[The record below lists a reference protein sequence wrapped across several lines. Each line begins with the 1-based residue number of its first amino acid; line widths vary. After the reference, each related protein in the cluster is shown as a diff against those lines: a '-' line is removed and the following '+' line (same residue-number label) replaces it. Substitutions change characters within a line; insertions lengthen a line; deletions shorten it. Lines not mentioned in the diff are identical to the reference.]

1 MMPFIFS
8 ALDYL
13 EIFFVFRYLYTL
25 RMRKM
30 YICILMIL
38 VFGYVNFFISN
49 FELLNIFIVE
59 ALLFLLDLCFVIF
72 CVKKYKL
79 LDCLIGIS
87 LYLVSL
93 ICTVSVVVFFQM
105 INSEF
110 LNMIGFPFI
119 NHFIRIVVYYLLS
132 KQIKIKLID
141 YGTVKIKNIYIMM
154 IPVVFLIFLLFE
166 GYFIYG
172 QSTYYVFIMFISIVI
187 GITTFYVMYKQ
198 YIVEV
203 ENDKLK
209 LLGKILDYSNEQ
221 HQLLMENEK
230 EIRKIKHDMLN
241 NLSIASALSIEGKN
255 KEMQE
260 FLVKLIGDIE
270 VIKSITY
277 CNQQYINALLNLKI
291 ANNPDILFEYEIGF
305 FELTQEMEF
314 DSCTIIS
321 NLLDNSLEEIRRS
334 FTNRKEIKLTM
345 KEMDSNL
352 FITVENDMYKSKSLL
367 TEKDNN
373 VDHGMG
379 LSIVQKLVNKY
390 QGIID
395 INQSDKF
402 KVSLFLKK

>member
-1 MMPFIFS
+1 M
-8 ALDYL
+8 
-13 EIFFVFRYLYTL
+13 
-25 RMRKM
+25 
-30 YICILMIL
+30 
-38 VFGYVNFFISN
+38 
-49 FELLNIFIVE
+49 
-59 ALLFLLDLCFVIF
+59 
-72 CVKKYKL
+72 
-79 LDCLIGIS
+79 
-87 LYLVSL
+87 
-93 ICTVSVVVFFQM
+93 
-105 INSEF
+105 
-110 LNMIGFPFI
+110 
-119 NHFIRIVVYYLLS
+119 
-132 KQIKIKLID
+132 
-141 YGTVKIKNIYIMM
+141 
-154 IPVVFLIFLLFE
+154 
-166 GYFIYG
+166 
-172 QSTYYVFIMFISIVI
+172 SIVI

-260 FLVKLIGDIE
+260 FLLKLIGDIE

-367 TEKDNN
+367 TEKDNS

>member
-1 MMPFIFS
+1 MMSFIFS
-8 ALDYL
+8 SLDYL
-13 EIFFVFRYLYTL
+13 EIFFVFKYLYTF

-30 YICILMIL
+30 YICILLIL
-38 VFGYVNFFISN
+38 VFGCVNYFISS
-49 FELLNIFIVE
+49 FGLVNIFIVE
-59 ALLFLLDLCFVIF
+59 VLLFLMDLCFIFF

-93 ICTVSVVVFFQM
+93 ICTVSVVSFFQM
-105 INSEF
+105 IYSEF
-110 LNMIGFPFI
+110 LNTIGFPFI
-119 NHFIRIVVYYLLS
+119 NHFIRIVVYYLLA
-132 KQIKIKLID
+132 KQVKIKLID
-141 YGTVKIKNIYIMM
+141 YGTVKIRNIYIMM

-166 GYFIYG
+166 GYFVYG
-172 QSTYYVFIMFISIVI
+172 QSTYYIFIMFMSIVM

-209 LLGKILDYSNEQ
+209 LLEKILDYSNEQ

-241 NLSIASALSIEGKN
+241 NLSIVSALSIEGKN
-255 KEMQE
+255 KEVQE
-260 FLVKLIGDIE
+260 FLLKLIGDIG

-277 CNQQYINALLNLKI
+277 CNQQYINALLNLKV
-291 ANNPDILFEYEIGF
+291 ANNSDILFEYEIGF

-314 DSCTIIS
+314 DSCTIVS
-321 NLLDNSLEEIRRS
+321 NLLDNSIEEIRRD
-334 FTNRKEIKLTM
+334 FTNKKEIKLTM
-345 KEMDSNL
+345 KEMNSNL
-352 FITVENDMYKSKSLL
+352 FITVENDMHKSKSLF
-367 TEKDNN
+367 TEKENN

-402 KVSLFLKK
+402 KISLFLKK